1 MPGSRLLLEQGV
13 DLEQVY
19 KEQYGPL
26 VGFINRRLRNLARS
40 EELAQEAF
48 VRAIRTRPSNPRSWL
63 YTVAGNLVRDEGR
76 RIAVRRN
83 HLRLVAGSQAGDAA
97 PDDELERRQRQQRI
111 RAALAELPERDR
123 AALMLK
129 EEGFSYT
136 EIAERL
142 SLSAGSVG
150 TTLARARKR
159 LAEVWGRQRQQR
171 GANDAAR

>member
-1 MPGSRLLLEQGV
+1 M

-26 VGFINRRLRNLARS
+26 VGFINRRLGDLARS

-48 VRAIRTRPSNPRSWL
+48 MRAIRSRPSNPRSWL

-76 RIAVRRN
+76 RIAVRRS
-83 HLRLVAGSQAGDAA
+83 HLRLVATSEADDAA
-97 PDDELERRQRQQRI
+97 PDEEFERRQRQQRI

-123 AALMLK
+123 QALMLK
-129 EEGFSYT
+129 EQGFSYD

-142 SLSAGSVG
+142 GLSTGSMG

-159 LAEVWGRQRQQR
+159 LATAWDRQRQQQ
-171 GANDAAR
+171 GASDAAP